1 MAVVE
6 VQVSPK
12 GGPEVKKTIKDTAD
26 ELKKFTDALK
36 DAGKN
41 NPLQVSIGGARE
53 ILKSVNGDLRKTLDV
68 LNKAGVATDDIVLLM
83 KQLSKEAVDARK
95 QTLGIA
101 DGIKNAANATDDLAE
116 KTKKAARESDGFAV
130 NLRTARTFAKVF
142 NGDLEKTA
150 QHLRASGASTNSIRA
165 AMAALQVE
173 AKGVKTE
180 TQKTGDELGQME
192 GKIRKGV
199 LAAEAIKK
207 AFEAAGR
214 ALADLNELAGVDSA
228 KEGVKKSLEL
238 DEKFT
243 AFQNLVSVNTPEEA
257 ARLRRNVKNISLATN
272 QSQATV
278 LEAAIGIQ
286 ETKSAGREYLL
297 ENGGAGLLA
306 FLKHAYGDNQKG
318 SEAIESVK
326 AGVVAAKD
334 LGLTASQIPEAQG
347 ILAAGEISGSLKAKD
362 IQTKFGGVGSQLAS
376 LRKTSG
382 IQALRESQGLGQ
394 ALGDIPGY
402 AGNIDQVKV
411 LGENLLSKLAD
422 QETRNRLRE
431 VAKIET
437 FDKSG
442 RLRPAADILQDISDF
457 RLKAPKNEQELYGV
471 FRDIQARSAV
481 LGLATPERVAKLREL
496 ERVDSFAGT
505 KQITEGFKR
514 RADSISGQLTAQQVQ
529 REAVDYERL
538 PQVGKVLVGVG
549 DVTQRLYEKPIAGLA
564 ANAGLQYAQS
574 GTTSA
579 LFIGSAITALAIAA
593 GYASSAND
601 PKNPYKYQ
609 NAQALAAIDSQ
620 RIGNIQ
626 SSSAE
631 DQKINDQIRAIQ
643 VAAAKKGVNL
653 DLGGDASTVSYRKD
667 DGVQVK
673 VEIKVDQDG
682 KVSSVTSESKD
693 TKAAAKGNRR
703 QQTKT
708 QR

>member
-83 KQLSKEAVDARK
+83 KQLGKEAVDARK
-95 QTLGIA
+95 QTLGITE
-101 DGIKNAANATDDLAE
+101 GIKSAANATDDLTE
-116 KTKKAARESDGFAV
+116 KTKNAARASDGFAV

-150 QHLRASGASTNSIRA
+150 AHLRASGASTNSIRA

-214 ALADLNELAGVDSA
+214 ALSDLNELAGVDSA
-228 KEGVKKSLEL
+228 KEGVKKSLDL
-238 DEKFT
+238 DKKFT
-243 AFQNLVSVNTPEEA
+243 KFETLVGAKTPEEA
-257 ARLRRNVKNISLATN
+257 AELRRNVKKISLVSN

-278 LEAAIGIQ
+278 LDAAIGIQ

-297 ENGGAGLLA
+297 ENGGVGLLA
-306 FLKHAYGDNQKG
+306 FLKHAYGDSQ
-318 SEAIESVK
+318 EAGEAVESVK
-326 AGVVAAKD
+326 AGVISAKD

-347 ILAAGEISGSLKAKD
+347 ILAAGEISGSLTGRD
-362 IQTKFGGVGSQLAS
+362 VQTKFGGVGAQLAA
-376 LRKTSG
+376 LRKTTG
-382 IQALRESQGLGQ
+382 IPALRESQGLAQ
-394 ALGDIPGY
+394 TLGDIPGF

-411 LGENLLSKLAD
+411 LGENLLGKLAD
-422 QETRNRLRE
+422 AETRKRLKE
-431 VAKIET
+431 TAGIET
-437 FDKSG
+437 FDKNG
-442 RLRPAADILQDISDF
+442 RLRPIADISEDISKF
-457 RLKAPKNEQELYGV
+457 RQKAPKNEQELYGV
-471 FRDIQARSAV
+471 FRDIQARNAI
-481 LGLATPERVAKLREL
+481 LGLSTPERVAKLREL
-496 ERVDSFAGT
+496 EKVDSFEGT
-505 KQITEGFKR
+505 KQITGGFKR
-514 RADSISGQLTAQQVQ
+514 RADSIAGLLDAQRVQ
-529 REAVDYERL
+529 REAIDYEKL
-538 PQVGKVLVGVG
+538 
-549 DVTQRLYEKPIAGLA
+549 AGRADAILLAGEA
-564 ANAGLQYAQS
+564 ANKLQETPILGAAAQAGVQVAQL
-574 GTTSA
+574 GGPRA
-579 LFIGSAITALAIAA
+579 AFIGAAITSLAIA
-593 GYASSAND
+593 GSYLASND
-601 PKNPYKYQ
+601 PKNPFKYQ
-609 NAQALAAIDSQ
+609 NAQAVAAADAQ

-631 DQKINDQIRAIQ
+631 DQKINNQIRAIQ
-643 VAAAKKGVNL
+643 VAAAKNGVNL
-653 DLGGDASTVSYRKD
+653 DLGADSSTVSYKKD
-667 DGVQVK
+667 DGINVK
-673 VEIKVDQDG
+673 VEIKVDDG
-682 KVSSVTSESKD
+682 KVASVTTESKD
-693 TKAAAKGNRR
+693 TRAAAKGNRR

>member
-199 LAAEAIKK
+199 LAAEAIKR
-207 AFEAAGR
+207 AFEAAGK
-214 ALADLNELAGVDSA
+214 ALSDLNELAGVDSA
-228 KEGVKKSLEL
+228 KEGAKKSLEL
-238 DEKFT
+238 DKKFNKFEKLIEVT
-243 AFQNLVSVNTPEEA
+243 GPEEA
-257 ARLRRNVKNISLATN
+257 AQLRRNVKTVSLSTN

-278 LEAAIGIQ
+278 LEAAIALQ

-297 ENGGAGLLA
+297 ENNGAGLQA
-306 FLKHAYGDNQKG
+306 FLKHAYGDFQEG
-318 SEAIESVK
+318 SEAIESAK
-326 AGVVAAKD
+326 AGVIAAKD
-334 LGLTASQIPEAQG
+334 LGLTATQIPEAQG
-347 ILAAGEISGSLKAKD
+347 ILAAGEKVGSLTAKGV
-362 IQTKFGGVGSQLAS
+362 QTKFGGVGSQLAS
-376 LRKTSG
+376 LRKTTG
-382 IQALRESQGLGQ
+382 IQALRESSALAQT
-394 ALGDIPGY
+394 LGDVPGLS
-402 AGNIDQVKV
+402 GNIDQVKV
-411 LGENLLSKLAD
+411 IAENLLSKLAD
-422 QETRNRLRE
+422 SETRARLKE
-431 VAKIET
+431 EAKIET

-442 RLRPAADILQDISDF
+442 KLRPIADIVGDISKF
-457 RLKAPKNEQELYGV
+457 RAAAPQNEQKLYTV
-471 FRDIQARSAV
+471 FRDIQARTGV
-481 LGLATPERVAKLREL
+481 LGLSTPERVAKLREY
-496 ERVDSFAGT
+496 EGVDASAGT
-505 KQITEGFKR
+505 ATIASGFIKRVFSVEGK
-514 RADSISGQLTAQQVQ
+514 LTAQQLQ
-529 REAVDYERL
+529 REAVDYDKLADR
-538 PQVGKVLVGVG
+538 
-549 DVTQRLYEKPIAGLA
+549 AGAILLAGEA
-564 ANAGLQYAQS
+564 ANKLQETPILGAAAQAGVQVAQL
-574 GTTSA
+574 GGPRA
-579 LFIGSAITALAIAA
+579 AFIGAAITSLATA
-593 GYASSAND
+593 GSYLASND
-601 PKNPYKYQ
+601 PNNPFKYQ
-609 NAQALAAIDSQ
+609 NAQAVAAIDAQ

-626 SSSAE
+626 SNSAE
-631 DQKINDQIRAIQ
+631 DQKIKDQVRAIQ
-643 VAAAKKGVNL
+643 VAAAKNGVNL
-653 DLGGDASTVSYRKD
+653 DLGADSSTVSYKKD
-667 DGVQVK
+667 DGINVK
-673 VEIKVDQDG
+673 VEIKVDDG
-682 KVSSVTSESKD
+682 KVASVTTESKD
-693 TKAAAKGNRR
+693 TRAAAKGNRR